1 MFRKIE
7 IARQKVKAPPQR
19 VCAGA
24 NRLIL
29 KPLLVKLISFH
40 GSEPTYLERTSI
52 VRPLN
57 ILFVSSEVEPFAKTG
72 GLADVSGALPQSI
85 KETEHEIRVMMP
97 KYGSINERKSKLH
110 EMIRLKDIEIPMGPK
125 PRTASVKSS
134 FIVNNQV
141 KVQVYFLDN
150 PHLFGRSGL
159 YVHPDTKKDYADNDE
174 RFIFFGR
181 GVLEILKKLGWQ
193 PDIIHCNDW
202 PTALIPAYLKTLY
215 KDDPFYR
222 DTRTVFTIHNMA
234 YQGIFPKASFAKTL
248 LPPEL
253 MSIEGV
259 EAYGHLNFLK
269 AGLVFADAITT
280 VSERYAYEIQSSTE
294 YGSGLEG
301 VAKKRKAD
309 LTGILNGADY
319 SVWDPAVD
327 EHIAVRYDIRAID
340 LKAENKK
347 ALLAKMGLPF
357 DEKIPVIGIISR
369 LADQKGFDLIGE
381 ALDQL
386 MKLDLQLVVLG
397 TGEKKYH
404 DMFERAQ
411 KKYPTRV
418 AAALTF
424 NNELAHLIEAGSD
437 MFLMPSRYEPCG
449 LNQIYSLR
457 YGTVPV
463 VRATGGLD
471 DTIDDVQGGNGTGF
485 KFRLYSAADMMKAIH
500 RAVAAFKDQPTWRK
514 LMKNGMTKDFSWQ
527 SSAKKYLQL
536 YRSLAHK

>member
-1 MFRKIE
+1 M
-7 IARQKVKAPPQR
+7 A
-19 VCAGA
+19 
-24 NRLIL
+24 
-29 KPLLVKLISFH
+29 
-40 GSEPTYLERTSI
+40 
-52 VRPLN
+52 RPLN
-57 ILFVSSEVEPFAKTG
+57 ILFVSTEVEPFAKTG

-97 KYGSINERKSKLH
+97 RYGSINERKSKLH

-125 PRTASVKSS
+125 PRLASVKSS

-174 RFIFFGR
+174 RFIFFCR
-181 GVLEILKKLGWQ
+181 GILEVLKKLGWQ

-202 PTALIPAYLKTLY
+202 PTGLVPAYLKTLY

-234 YQGIFPKASFAKTL
+234 YQGIFPKAAFAKTL
-248 LPPEL
+248 LPPDL
-253 MSIEGV
+253 MSMEGV

-280 VSERYAYEIQSSTE
+280 VSERYADEIQSTPE
-294 YGSGLEG
+294 FGAGLEG
-301 VAKKRKAD
+301 VAKKRKTD

-319 SVWDPAVD
+319 SIWDPSVD
-327 EHIAVRYDIRAID
+327 EHIAVRYDIRGLD
-340 LKAENKK
+340 LKTENKK

-357 DEKIPVIGIISR
+357 SETTPVIGIISR

-381 ALDQL
+381 ALDQM
-386 MKLDLQLVVLG
+386 MKLDLQLVILG

-411 KKYPTRV
+411 KKYPAKV
-418 AAALTF
+418 AASLTF

-457 YGTVPV
+457 YGTIPI

-471 DTIDDVQGGNGTGF
+471 DTIDDVQGANGTGF
-485 KFRLYSAADMMKAIH
+485 KFRQYASADMLKAIQ
-500 RAVAAFKDQPTWRK
+500 RAITAYRDPVTWRK
-514 LMKNGMTKDFSWQ
+514 LMKNGMAKDFSWQ
-527 SSAKKYLQL
+527 ASAKKYIQL